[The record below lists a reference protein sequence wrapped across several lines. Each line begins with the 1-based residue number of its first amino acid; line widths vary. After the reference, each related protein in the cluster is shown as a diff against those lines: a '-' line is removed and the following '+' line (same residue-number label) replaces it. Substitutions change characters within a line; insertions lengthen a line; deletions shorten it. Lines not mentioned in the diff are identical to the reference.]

1 MINFRRVSA
10 LMAVAFL
17 TIANANAGAWTE
29 PVEVRQE
36 ENLCLTYQAKLE
48 GPLLIVRAKIEPG
61 WHTFAMDIKKRAD
74 EKLAGKASL
83 GIERGTEFVLSGGL
97 ETAGPWYQSAP
108 RDFSK
113 PEIRYFSWGYEQ
125 QAIFAA
131 HVKRTGPGPVR
142 IAVRGQACTQTT
154 CKNIDAAISLVP
166 DDVKAQGETEI
177 SLNNLI
183 QVR

>member
-1 MINFRRVSA
+1 MINRNRV
-10 LMAVAFL
+10 AVLAASILFGI
-17 TIANANAGAWTE
+17 TNATASGWTE

-48 GPLLIVRAKIEPG
+48 GSVLIVRAAIEPG

-83 GIERGTEFVLSGGL
+83 GIERGTEFLLSGGL
-97 ETAGPWYQSAP
+97 ATVGPWYQSAP
-108 RDFSK
+108 KDFSK
-113 PEIRYFSWGYEQ
+113 PEIRYFSWGYER

-131 HVKRTGPGPVR
+131 KVKRTGAGPAK
-142 IAVRGQACTQTT
+142 IAIRGQACTDST
-154 CKNIDAAISLVP
+154 CKNIEAAITLALAGI
-166 DDVKAQGETEI
+166 KAEAEPEI
-177 SLNNLI
+177 NLKNLI

>member
-1 MINFRRVSA
+1 MTKLDKMFVSI
-10 LMAVAFL
+10 VAILFGI
-17 TIANANAGAWTE
+17 THANASGWTE

-48 GPLLIVRAKIEPG
+48 GSLLIVRAAIEPG

-83 GIERGTEFVLSGGL
+83 GIERGTEFQLSGGL
-97 ETAGPWYQSAP
+97 ATVGPWYQSAP
-108 RDFSK
+108 KDFSK

-131 HVKRTGPGPVR
+131 KVRRTGAGPVR
-142 IAVRGQACTQTT
+142 IAIRGQACTNTT
-154 CKNIDAAISLVP
+154 CKNIDAAISLP
-166 DDVKAQGETEI
+166 LDSLKAEAEPEI
-177 SLNNLI
+177 NLKNLV

>member
-1 MINFRRVSA
+1 MIKLDRMSV
-10 LMAVAFL
+10 L
-17 TIANANAGAWTE
+17 TAAILCGLANANASGWTE

-48 GPLLIVRAKIEPG
+48 GLLLIVRAAIEPG

-83 GIERGTEFVLSGGL
+83 GIERGTEFLLSGGL
-97 ETAGPWYQSAP
+97 VTVGPWYQSAP
-108 RDFSK
+108 KDFSK
-113 PEIRYFSWGYEQ
+113 PEIRYFSWGYER

-131 HVKRTGPGPVR
+131 KVRRTGAGPVR
-142 IAVRGQACTQTT
+142 IAIRGQACTDTT
-154 CKNIDAAISLVP
+154 CKNIDAAISLTMDGLKP
-166 DDVKAQGETEI
+166 QAEPEI
-177 SLNNLI
+177 NLKNLI